1 MAFTR
6 FGADGYTPM
15 FVIGAK
21 MLLSHIW
28 PHAGVMRRTGG
39 EIVLPKAFF
48 RDSRPAGNTLLR
60 RLIRPVM
67 LSLGA
72 LYGVVACEQ
81 VPQEQYDYVIKGGMV
96 HDGSGAA
103 GQALD
108 IAVVGGRIA
117 YVGAAGARE
126 LSAAREIDATGLV
139 VAPGFIDPHTHSIG
153 DLKSAERRQNV
164 NYLTQGVTTVF
175 AGNDGAGEPDIAATL
190 TALEQAGIGTNVAL
204 YVGHGAV
211 RREVMGAVDRA
222 PDDTE
227 MAAMKELVRQAMEE
241 GALGLSSGL
250 YYPPGNFAVTD
261 EVASLAAVTAPYCGV
276 YDSHI
281 RDESTY
287 TIGLVAAVEEA
298 IEIGRKAGVPSH
310 IAHIKAL
317 GVDVHG
323 KSADVI
329 AAVEAAR
336 SEGIDV
342 TADQYPWLA
351 SGTGIA
357 ASLVPRWALDG
368 GRVAMLARL
377 DDAADSA
384 RIKAEMAEN
393 MRRRGGAASLLVVGG
408 KTEWR
413 GHTLDD
419 LAATWGMDPID
430 AAVHILREG
439 DAGVASFNMAEI
451 DVKAFMRQP
460 WVMTGSDGS
469 DGHPRKFGTFPQ
481 KYRRYVVEDPI
492 LMLEDFIRKSS
503 GLVADTFGLEGRG
516 YLRVGYHADIVLLDP
531 AAYRANATYENPEQ
545 LSSGVV
551 YLFVDGK
558 AVIDDGKL
566 MPVLAGRALRHTR
579 SCDVP
584 KS

>member
-1 MAFTR
+1 MLV
-6 FGADGYTPM
+6 FG
-15 FVIGAK
+15 V
-21 MLLSHIW
+21 
-28 PHAGVMRRTGG
+28 
-39 EIVLPKAFF
+39 
-48 RDSRPAGNTLLR
+48 
-60 RLIRPVM
+60 
-67 LSLGA
+67 
-72 LYGVVACEQ
+72 LYGLVACGQ
-81 VPQEQYDYVIKGGMV
+81 TPTEQYDYVIAGGMV
-96 HDGSGAA
+96 HDGSGAP
-103 GQALD
+103 GRALD
-108 IAVVGGRIA
+108 IAVLDGKIA
-117 YVGAAGARE
+117 YVGVTGARE
-126 LSAAREIDATGLV
+126 LSAVRRIDATGLV
-139 VAPGFIDPHTHSIG
+139 VAPGFIDPHTHSLD
-153 DLKSAERRQNV
+153 DLKSTERRQNA
-164 NYLTQGVTTVF
+164 NYLAQGVTTVF
-175 AGNDGAGEPDIAATL
+175 AGNDGAGEPHIAATFA
-190 TALEQAGIGTNVAL
+190 ALEQAGIGTNVAL
-204 YVGHGAV
+204 YIGHGVV
-211 RREVMGAVDRA
+211 RRQVMGAVDRA
-222 PDDTE
+222 PKDAE
-227 MAAMKELVRQAMEE
+227 LAAMKDLVRQAMEQ

-298 IEIGRKAGVPSH
+298 IEIGRKAGVPAH

-323 KSADVI
+323 KSAEVI

-336 SEGIDV
+336 AEGLEV

-357 ASLVPRWALDG
+357 ASLVPRWAMDG
-368 GRVAMLARL
+368 GREAMLARL

-408 KTEWR
+408 QEEWR
-413 GHTLDD
+413 GNTLDE
-419 LAATWGMDPID
+419 LAADWAMNPID
-430 AAVHILREG
+430 AAVRILREG

-469 DGHPRKFGTFPQ
+469 NGHPRKFGTFPQ

-492 LMLEDFIRKSS
+492 LTMEDFIRKSS
-503 GLVADTFGLEGRG
+503 GLVADTFGLEARG
-516 YLRVGYHADIVLLDP
+516 YLRPGYHADIVLFDP
-531 AAYRANATYENPEQ
+531 ATYRANATYEAPEQ
-545 LSSGVV
+545 LATGVA
-551 YLFVDGK
+551 YLFVAGK
-558 AVIDDGKL
+558 AVIDGGEL
-566 MPVLAGRALRHTR
+566 MPVLAGQTLRHTAN
-579 SCDVP
+579 CDVP

>member
-1 MAFTR
+1 MLALGVFCTLAAC
-6 FGADGYTPM
+6 GQTP
-15 FVIGAK
+15 V
-21 MLLSHIW
+21 
-28 PHAGVMRRTGG
+28 
-39 EIVLPKAFF
+39 
-48 RDSRPAGNTLLR
+48 
-60 RLIRPVM
+60 
-67 LSLGA
+67 
-72 LYGVVACEQ
+72 
-81 VPQEQYDYVIKGGMV
+81 EQYDYVITGGMV
-96 HDGSGAA
+96 HDGSGAPM
-103 GQALD
+103 QALD
-108 IAVVGGRIA
+108 IAVMDGKIA
-117 YVGAAGARE
+117 YVGVAGARE
-126 LSAAREIDATGLV
+126 LSAVRRIDATGLV
-139 VAPGFIDPHTHSIG
+139 VAPGFIDPHTHSLD
-153 DLKSAERRQNV
+153 DLKSAERRQNA
-164 NYLTQGVTTVF
+164 NYLAQGVTTVF
-175 AGNDGAGEPDIAATL
+175 AGNDGAGEPDIAATFK
-190 TALEQAGIGTNVAL
+190 ALEQAGIGTNVAL

-211 RREVMGAVDRA
+211 RRKVMGAVDRA
-222 PDDTE
+222 PTDTE
-227 MAAMKELVRQAMEE
+227 LAAMKDLVRQAMVE

-250 YYPPGNFAVTD
+250 YYPPGNFAVTE

-336 SEGIDV
+336 TEGLDV

-357 ASLVPRWALDG
+357 ASLVPRWAMDG
-368 GRVAMLARL
+368 GREAMLARL
-377 DDAADSA
+377 DDVVDSA
-384 RIKAEMAEN
+384 RIKAQMAEN

-408 KTEWR
+408 KEEWR
-413 GHTLDD
+413 GHTLDE
-419 LAATWGMDPID
+419 LAAAWTLDPIET
-430 AAVHILREG
+430 AVRILREG

-469 DGHPRKFGTFPQ
+469 NGHPRKFGTFPQ

-492 LMLEDFIRKSS
+492 LKLEDFIHKSS

-516 YLRVGYHADIVLLDP
+516 YLRAGYVADIALLDP
-531 AAYRANATYENPEQ
+531 DTYRSNATYEKPEQ
-545 LSSGVV
+545 LAGGVV
-551 YLFVDGK
+551 YLLVGGQLAIDG
-558 AVIDDGKL
+558 GKL
-566 MPVLAGRALRHTR
+566 MPVLAGQTLRHTT

-584 KS
+584 TS

>member
-1 MAFTR
+1 
-6 FGADGYTPM
+6 M
-15 FVIGAK
+15 FVLRPVK
-21 MLLSHIW
+21 LLSHRGIRW
-28 PHAGVMRRTGG
+28 GLMRETRG
-39 EIVLPKAFF
+39 ESVLPKAFF
-48 RDSRPAGNTLLR
+48 QDGEAGNSTPLLR
-60 RLIRPVM
+60 SILPALLV
-67 LSLGA
+67 LGVFCGLA
-72 LYGVVACEQ
+72 ACGQ
-81 VPQEQYDYVIKGGMV
+81 APTEQYDYVITGGMV
-96 HDGSGAA
+96 HDGSGAP
-103 GQALD
+103 GRALD
-108 IAVVGGRIA
+108 IAVLDGKIA
-117 YVGAAGARE
+117 YVGVAGARE
-126 LSAAREIDATGLV
+126 LSAVRRIDATGLV
-139 VAPGFIDPHTHSIG
+139 VAPGFIDPHTHSLD
-153 DLKSAERRQNV
+153 DLKSTERRQNA
-164 NYLTQGVTTVF
+164 NYLAQGVTTVF
-175 AGNDGAGEPDIAATL
+175 AGNDGAGEPDIAATFA
-190 TALEQAGIGTNVAL
+190 ALEQAGIGTNVAL

-211 RREVMGAVDRA
+211 RRQVMGAVDRA
-222 PDDTE
+222 PKDAE
-227 MAAMKELVRQAMEE
+227 LAAMKDLVRQAMEQ
-241 GALGLSSGL
+241 GALGLSAGL

-298 IEIGRKAGVPSH
+298 IEIGRKAGVPAH

-323 KSADVI
+323 KSAEVI

-336 SEGIDV
+336 AEGLEV

-357 ASLVPRWALDG
+357 ASLVPRWAMDG
-368 GRVAMLARL
+368 GREAMLARL
-377 DDAADSA
+377 DDAADSV

-408 KTEWR
+408 KEEWR
-413 GHTLDD
+413 GNTLDE
-419 LAATWGMDPID
+419 LAADWAMNPID
-430 AAVHILREG
+430 AAVRILREG

-469 DGHPRKFGTFPQ
+469 NGHPRKFGTFPQ

-492 LMLEDFIRKSS
+492 LTMEDFIHKSS
-503 GLVADTFGLEGRG
+503 GLVADTFGLEARG
-516 YLRVGYHADIVLLDP
+516 YLRTGYVADIVLLDP
-531 AAYRANATYENPEQ
+531 ETYRSNATYEAPEQ
-545 LSSGVV
+545 LATGVA

-558 AVIDDGKL
+558 AVIDGGEL
-566 MPVLAGRALRHTR
+566 MPVLAGQTLRHTAN
-579 SCDVP
+579 CDVP